1 MSSFSHTA
9 PSFSHGEMGED
20 GEENLFPIIA
30 LTLLR
35 KGEKSL
41 LNVEIRPLI
50 RLHDR
55 KGFGLAEQTRLEC
68 FTGEN
73 NSPEHKGRTG

>member
-1 MSSFSHTA
+1 MERSKVSHHSPYPTKKRGQISSS
-9 PSFSHGEMGED
+9 
-20 GEENLFPIIA
+20 
-30 LTLLR
+30 
-35 KGEKSL
+35 
-41 LNVEIRPLI
+41 VEIRLLT

-55 KGFGLAEQTRLEC
+55 KGFGLAAKTGFEC